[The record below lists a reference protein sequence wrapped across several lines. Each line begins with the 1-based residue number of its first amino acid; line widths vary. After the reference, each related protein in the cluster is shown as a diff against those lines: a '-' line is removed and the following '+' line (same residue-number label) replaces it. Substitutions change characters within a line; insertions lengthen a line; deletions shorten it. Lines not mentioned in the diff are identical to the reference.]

1 MREYIAQ
8 HRPAVRAHG
17 ARHNKA
23 AALVR
28 LTAQS
33 IALLR
38 KAQRAPVQGELFI
51 RQADRA
57 RVAAAAVAVV
67 YVKVHGAAQPA
78 RCKVQHL
85 IQQL

>member
-1 MREYIAQ
+1 MREYVAQ

-17 ARHNKA
+17 ACHNKA
-23 AALVR
+23 ASLVC

-33 IALLR
+33 LALLR
-38 KAQRAPVQGELFI
+38 KTQRAPVQRELFI

-57 RVAAAAVAVV
+57 RISAAAVAVV
-67 YVKVHGAAQPA
+67 HVKVHGAAQPA
-78 RCKVQHL
+78 RREVQDL